1 VDGSIQVKVTQL
13 SCINNQYFDMIAQK
27 SKPAISTQLLSY
39 KFQ

>member
-1 VDGSIQVKVTQL
+1 VDGSIHEI